1 MCDTLCVVGEGGT
14 LFAKSSDRPV
24 GEVQVAEVLPR
35 RPSGG
40 TVQTQY
46 LEIPD
51 AGACAV
57 LGSRPTWLWG
67 LEHGVNEHRVAIGNE
82 RLWTTHDLRGA
93 PPGLIGMD
101 LVRLGLERGRT
112 AGEAV
117 DVITGLLE
125 AHGQGG
131 PAEAPD
137 GEPYPSSFLVADPT
151 EAWVL
156 ETSGRSWAAKV
167 VRSGEGAAISNRVT
181 LRDDWTRASSDVAAG
196 TSLQT
201 WQDDQWSAVG
211 DVRLACT
218 LPAVAGESP
227 IRDAADAA
235 AVMRHHGTRPWGRP
249 GGDPTDVS
257 PVPDPER
264 DPTAEGI
271 TVCMHLRGYQATAA
285 SMVCDLPRDPD
296 HPLRAWVALGSP
308 CVSIY
313 VPVFPM
319 DGMPAPLADPATWER
334 FDALR
339 RHAEAEADGLAAI
352 RRVLAP
358 VEAELWELA
367 EVVGARPAERSRF
380 ADEVWARVDAAL
392 SKLEWPAGH

>member
-1 MCDTLCVVGEGGT
+1 MCDTLCVVRDGGT
-14 LFAKSSDRPV
+14 VFAKSSDRPV
-24 GEVQVAEVLPR
+24 GEVQVAEVLPA
-35 RPSGG
+35 RPTGG
-40 TVQTQY
+40 TLRTQY
-46 LEIPD
+46 IDLPD

-82 RLWTTHDLRGA
+82 RLWTTDDPNVA

-117 DVITGLLE
+117 DVITELLE

-156 ETSGRSWAAKV
+156 ETSGRSWAAKPV
-167 VRSGEGAAISNRVT
+167 LNGGGAAISNRVT
-181 LRDDWTRASSDVAAG
+181 LRDDWTRASEDVVAG

-201 WQDDQWSAVG
+201 WQDERWSAVG

-218 LPAVAGESP
+218 LPAVLGEAP
-227 IRDAADAA
+227 IREVADAA
-235 AVMRHHGTRPWGRP
+235 AVMRHHGERAWGRP
-249 GGDPTDVS
+249 GGDPDDVS
-257 PVPDPER
+257 RIPDPER
-264 DPTAEGI
+264 DAGAEGI
-271 TVCMHLRGYQATAA
+271 TVCMHLRGHQVTAA
-285 SMVCDLPRDPD
+285 SMLCDLPSDLEQ
-296 HPLRAWVALGSP
+296 PLRAWVALGSP

-313 VPVFPM
+313 VPVFPPEAVP
-319 DGMPAPLADPATWER
+319 PALAEPRTWER
-334 FDALR
+334 VDALR
-339 RHAEAEADGLAAI
+339 RRAESDPDALLAI
-352 RRVLAP
+352 RQVLAP
-358 VEAELWELA
+358 VEAELWERA
-367 EVVGARPAERSRF
+367 DAAASDRSRF
-380 ADEVWARVDAAL
+380 AEEAWIRVDAAL
-392 SKLEWPAGH
+392 RALERRAGR